1 MAKNLPKRQA
11 SGAGYRAH
19 LTQTIKKATNIATKE
34 DPLTDSDITSL
45 KRIVD
50 QLARKRSILEE
61 LDEKIVGMIE
71 DPKELEKDIKEEIDE
86 TAAQISNAIE
96 HFQSYKIVSK

>member
-1 MAKNLPKRQA
+1 MAENVPKLQA
-11 SGAGYRAH
+11 SRAGYRAH

-45 KRIVD
+45 KRIVN

-61 LDEKIVGMIE
+61 LDEKIVGIQLKTQRNWRKKYSK
-71 DPKELEKDIKEEIDE
+71 PRTSKEKL
-86 TAAQISNAIE
+86 TRQ
-96 HFQSYKIVSK
+96 QLG

>member
-1 MAKNLPKRQA
+1 MAENLPKLQA
-11 SGAGYRAH
+11 SRAAYRAH
-19 LTQTIKKATNIATKE
+19 LTQTIKKVTNIATKE
-34 DPLTDSDITSL
+34 DPLMDSDITSL

-71 DPKELEKDIKEEIDE
+71 DPKELEKEI
-86 TAAQISNAIE
+86 
-96 HFQSYKIVSK
+96 FQTEASKKKLTRQQLR